1 MKKVFFLMS
10 IILSCFG
17 CTNRQAAFKEFDYK
31 VDRFADMEIIRYQ
44 VPGFEDLSLRQK
56 KLVYYLSE
64 AALWGRDIIYDQNYR
79 HNLLIRH
86 CLEAIYQYADVSRQ
100 GEDWQAFEVYLKRLW
115 VANGIHHHYST
126 DKFEP
131 GFSQDFF
138 VTALRAVPAEK
149 LPSMESGRLTQEQNP
164 LQTQDSLNTTQYADE
179 LAARL
184 LPLIFDARLDAKR
197 VNQAQGEDLI
207 VSSACNYYRDLSQKE
222 AEAFYAVLNNPENPC
237 PVSYGLNSRLVK
249 EEGQLREE
257 VWKIGGLYSPA
268 LEKITYWLELAL
280 EVAENPRQ
288 KEIIQSLID
297 YYHSLDHMSL
307 LGNNVLSIAGEK
319 AGIIKSGRPAVVG
332 INPSEVYR
340 VLRKRALQEQAPF
353 YLAEDLLQ
361 LQGETFNK
369 GTKLKVK
376 SGVWQ
381 ELNTF
386 TCGLAGQY
394 IPENA
399 TLVLAALSLL
409 KQDFIQINAPALLRG
424 FEQVVPNTGIRGRW
438 EILQEKPLCICDTG
452 HNEAGIRLVTKQLA
466 ATPHKQLHIVL
477 GVVNDKDIGAMLELL
492 PQKALYYFTKAA
504 VPRALP
510 ETELAALAAARNLKG
525 QSYPTVAEAKAAAL
539 KAAAADD
546 LIFIGGSNF
555 IVAEAL

>member
-1 MKKVFFLMS
+1 MEIRSKSCIFANPTHLPFMNYSQALDYLLSQLPFFQAEGKKAYKPGLDNIRQLDAWAGHPHRRFPCIHVGGTNGKGSVCHMLASVLQEAGYRTGLYTSPHLKDFRERIRINGRCISETYVSEFTTAYVDAKKAGLILEADFKPSFFELTTTM
-10 IILSCFG
+10 
-17 CTNRQAAFKEFDYK
+17 AFSY
-31 VDRFADMEIIRYQ
+31 FADNN
-44 VPGFEDLSLRQK
+44 V
-56 KLVYYLSE
+56 
-64 AALWGRDIIYDQNYR
+64 
-79 HNLLIRH
+79 
-86 CLEAIYQYADVSRQ
+86 DV
-100 GEDWQAFEVYLKRLW
+100 AVIEVGL
-115 VANGIHHHYST
+115 G
-126 DKFEP
+126 
-131 GFSQDFF
+131 
-138 VTALRAVPAEK
+138 
-149 LPSMESGRLTQEQNP
+149 GRL
-164 LQTQDSLNTTQYADE
+164 DSTNIID
-179 LAARL
+179 
-184 LPLIFDARLDAKR
+184 
-197 VNQAQGEDLI
+197 
-207 VSSACNYYRDLSQKE
+207 
-222 AEAFYAVLNNPENPC
+222 
-237 PVSYGLNSRLVK
+237 PV
-249 EEGQLREE
+249 
-257 VWKIGGLYSPA
+257 
-268 LEKITYWLELAL
+268 LAL
-280 EVAENPRQ
+280 
-288 KEIIQSLID
+288 ITSI
-297 YYHSLDHMSL
+297 SLDHMSL